1 MLHVLNILK
10 ASFGNKFIC
19 KLHLSRILLHFSRS
33 SYNYWLTRSATG
45 GMCHLPN
52 LTKKEHWP
60 SMEAHIAQFLQRE
73 WLNHYTRPFWQYRV
87 QIKNKSVLRPYW
99 HLGKKCGFINIIR
112 LIHWRCKTFIK
123 LAIYIINKYAP
134 RTLMLLDNGRTQTID
149 I

>member
-60 SMEAHIAQFLQRE
+60 SMETHIAQFLQRE
-73 WLNHYTRPFWQYRV
+73 WLKHYKRPFWQYKV
-87 QIKNKSVLRPYW
+87 KIKNKTTRNPHLKSSCPNCHVSTNHNISLQSRLCSKAILACFVCFTLKFLSYSV
-99 HLGKKCGFINIIR
+99 
-112 LIHWRCKTFIK
+112 
-123 LAIYIINKYAP
+123 
-134 RTLMLLDNGRTQTID
+134 
-149 I
+149 